1 MASNLTALKYK
12 MTTNQNLMKQCFHAL
27 RQHKEDTKLMVMTEA
42 MEVNLTPENEV
53 LCKQIKKT
61 EKQAVQHG
69 RSRACKDIE
78 KTLKIWLRGYF
89 KKWKE
94 VTQYKSIGMGK
105 DLRDRMIRM
114 WRQRLQDAF
123 DLWKAGKNN

>member
-1 MASNLTALKYK
+1 
-12 MTTNQNLMKQCFHAL
+12 
-27 RQHKEDTKLMVMTEA
+27 MVMTEA

-105 DLRDRMIRM
+105 DLRDRIIRM

-123 DLWKAGKNN
+123 DLWKAGKNNQKLETIEMDFDM